1 MEHTRYSTTFIVLL
15 LLSVGCSRETSQVL
29 FLDESLEDFS
39 HSGEMEIPGRWWE
52 VFDDKNLNGL
62 VDSAL
67 NANYDLQTAWYRLR
81 EAEALERQAQSSF
94 FPQIDA
100 SGSGQAVDS
109 DVSGQSERFEL
120 GLSASYELDL
130 WGKIRSEARAQ
141 SFRQQAS
148 FYDFQATALLLSG
161 QVVRGWFDLLE
172 ARQQVLL
179 AREQRQTNERM
190 LELLQSRY
198 QNGQGNL
205 ADVLRQ
211 QQLMES
217 TREQEIVAETRLQVV
232 QNRLSVLL
240 GEQPQKQKIVSSGS
254 MTFPELPPLPDTGLP
269 AELIHR
275 RPDIQRSLASLKA
288 SDQDLASSI
297 SNLFPRISISAS
309 LSTDAPN
316 AEDLFDNWVR
326 SLAGNV
332 LAPVFYGNRLQAE
345 KDQAEA
351 VRNQRIYEYGQA
363 VLSAFQDVE
372 DALIREKQQQ
382 RRLQSIEKQYELARG
397 TTNQVRS
404 AYFSGVGN
412 YLDVLDAINAQ
423 QSLRRQ
429 YLSET
434 LNLLGYRI
442 DLYQALAGGFDS
454 GFRDEDDPKPGKQ

>member
-1 MEHTRYSTTFIVLL
+1 
-15 LLSVGCSRETSQVL
+15 
-29 FLDESLEDFS
+29 
-39 HSGEMEIPGRWWE
+39 MEIPVRWWE
-52 VFDDKNLNGL
+52 VFDDKRLNGL

-67 NANYDLQTAWYRLR
+67 KANYDLQTAWYRLR
-81 EAEALERQAQSSF
+81 EAEALERQVRSSL
-94 FPQIDA
+94 FPRIDA
-100 SGSGQAVDS
+100 SGSGQIVDS
-109 DVSGQSERFEL
+109 DISGQTDHFEL

-141 SFRQQAS
+141 SYRQRAS
-148 FYDFQATALLLSG
+148 FYDFQATALMLSG
-161 QVVRGWFDLLE
+161 QVVKGWFDLLE

-179 AREQRQTNERM
+179 AREQRQTNEKM
-190 LELLQSRY
+190 LELLQTRFE
-198 QNGQGNL
+198 NGQGNL

-217 TREQEIVAETRLQVV
+217 TKEQEVIAETRLQVL

-240 GEQPQKQKIVSSGS
+240 GEQPQKQKIIGSGNL
-254 MTFPELPPLPDTGLP
+254 TFPDLPPLPDAGMP

-275 RPDIQRSLASLKA
+275 RPDVQRSLALLKA

-297 SNLFPRISISAS
+297 SNLFPRFSISAS
-309 LSTDAPN
+309 LSSEAPD

-345 KDQAEA
+345 KKQAEA

-372 DALIREKQQQ
+372 DALVKEMQQQ

-397 TTNQVRS
+397 TTDQVRS

-412 YLDVLDAINAQ
+412 YLDVLDAMNAQ

-454 GFRDEDDPKPGKQ
+454 GFSDEDDPKLNMQ